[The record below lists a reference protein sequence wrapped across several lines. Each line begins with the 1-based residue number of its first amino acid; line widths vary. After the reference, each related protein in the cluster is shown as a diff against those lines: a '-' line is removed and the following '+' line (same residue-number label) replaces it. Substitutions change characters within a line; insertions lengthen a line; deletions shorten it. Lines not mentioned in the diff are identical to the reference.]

1 MIFRAEEAFAARQ
14 QHPKQHSASLFC
26 LQARLDELESEL
38 LEVNANSER
47 LQRSYSELLELQ
59 LVLEKAGSFF
69 DDAQHRASSSQ
80 FECELGL
87 AFTKMACI
95 SVTLLQGCPQSSQRP
110 ASSFRPSVDRNLLPA
125 AVFLQVMQ

>member
-1 MIFRAEEAFAARQ
+1 MLTH
-14 QHPKQHSASLFC
+14 QHHTKQRPESLIC

-80 FECELGL
+80 FECVLGL
-87 AFTKMACI
+87 ASTRWHACVG
-95 SVTLLQGCPQSSQRP
+95 SFFDGAHHP
-110 ASSFRPSVDRNLLPA
+110 ASNQFSSCLF
-125 AVFLQVMQ
+125 QV